1 MSRHEGVS
9 CDSCLKGNFRGK
21 RYKCL
26 ICYDYDLCASCYES
40 GATTT
45 RHTADHPM
53 QCILTRSDFE
63 LYYGG
68 EGLAIEHP
76 QSFTCP
82 FCGKMGYTESS
93 LQEHVTSEH
102 SDTSTEVVCPVCAA
116 VPGGDPNHV
125 TDDFAAHLT
134 LEHRSPRDL
143 ASIQTFSLT
152 GEHDD
157 ASSARHVRRMFHPG
171 RGMGGA
177 RARRANMHFSTAA
190 GLSAQSTTSPSS
202 RETMDPIAELL
213 SQLSGVR
220 RTAGASTTAATTSQ
234 LQQLQMQLQLERQ
247 QAQAARQQLERSMPR
262 RQAAPSSTST
272 PTAAGTQPLDSISA
286 AGQGSPQFLLSRIWE
301 NQLPEGEREKWEEER
316 ADKSKF
322 VQDLLLALMSEDDLP
337 VKEWKSDEESS
348 TSSEEDLSMP
358 RLRHSVREEEASKT
372 KRDSGQQSEAVG
384 GARPKNSVKN
394 RHQKNDVNRSGSKS
408 KVESSTTSRAVMSL
422 SQRADST
429 PNTRATLTNPKVS
442 LSTNPKVAP
451 SNVKAAPSANP
462 RAAAPSVNVRAPLS
476 ANPKAVSSGSARAAP
491 TANAKAES
499 STAPNSPA
507 QTGGTTESS
516 MGTKQD
522 KEQVSGQRYRAK
534 LTTKLEL
541 HDFVDPFS

>member
-1 MSRHEGVS
+1 
-9 CDSCLKGNFRGK
+9 
-21 RYKCL
+21 
-26 ICYDYDLCASCYES
+26 
-40 GATTT
+40 
-45 RHTADHPM
+45 
-53 QCILTRSDFE
+53 
-63 LYYGG
+63 
-68 EGLAIEHP
+68 
-76 QSFTCP
+76 
-82 FCGKMGYTESS
+82 
-93 LQEHVTSEH
+93 
-102 SDTSTEVVCPVCAA
+102 
-116 VPGGDPNHV
+116 
-125 TDDFAAHLT
+125 
-134 LEHRSPRDL
+134 
-143 ASIQTFSLT
+143 
-152 GEHDD
+152 HDD

-220 RTAGASTTAATTSQ
+220 RTAGASTTAATT
-234 LQQLQMQLQLERQ
+234 
-247 QAQAARQQLERSMPR
+247 
-262 RQAAPSSTST
+262 T

-372 KRDSGQQSEAVG
+372 KRDSGQQSEAV
-384 GARPKNSVKN
+384 
-394 RHQKNDVNRSGSKS
+394 
-408 KVESSTTSRAVMSL
+408 
-422 SQRADST
+422 
-429 PNTRATLTNPKVS
+429 
-442 LSTNPKVAP
+442 
-451 SNVKAAPSANP
+451 ANP

-476 ANPKAVSSGSARAAP
+476 AYPKAVSSGSARAAP